1 MSRSRFEKLNPD
13 KQHRLIESAA
23 EEFAAKG
30 YEAASLNRIL
40 EQAGMSKSSLY
51 YYFDDKADLFTTL
64 VDRSLGLLF
73 REIGGFDASTLTED
87 NFWSEMEALAQRF
100 TALGNS
106 NAWYVKMGR
115 MFYRLRS
122 DPAHSAPTERSFVAA
137 RRWITDILRKGQVLG
152 AVRTDLPETLLVD
165 AVMGLG
171 EALDL
176 WVLNHW
182 DEIPDDARLRMAND
196 QVGLFRRLL
205 AP

>member
-1 MSRSRFEKLNPD
+1 MSRSRFENLDPE
-13 KQHRLIESAA
+13 KQQRLIDSAA

-30 YEAASLNRIL
+30 YEGASLNRIL
-40 EQAGMSKSSLY
+40 ELSGMSKSSLY

-64 VDRSLGLLF
+64 VDRSMNHIF
-73 REIGGFDASTLTED
+73 REVGGFDADKLTAE
-87 NFWSEMEALAQRF
+87 NFWDEMEALARRF
-100 TALGNS
+100 ISMANS

-122 DPAHSAPTERSFVAA
+122 EPAGNVPTERSFAAA
-137 RRWITDILRKGQVLG
+137 RRWLTGLLRKGQALG
-152 AVRTDLPETLLVD
+152 AVRDDLPETLLVD
-165 AVMGLG
+165 CAMGIG

-176 WVLNHW
+176 WVLKHW
-182 DEIPDDARLRMAND
+182 DELPDAARLRMAHD

>member
-1 MSRSRFEKLNPD
+1 MSRPRFDNLDPEK
-13 KQHRLIESAA
+13 QQRLIDSAA

-30 YEAASLNRIL
+30 YDGASLNRIL

-64 VDRSLGLLF
+64 VDRSLSFLF
-73 REIGGFDASTLTED
+73 REVGGFDDSKLTSED
-87 NFWSEMEALAQRF
+87 FWDEMEALAVRII
-100 TALGNS
+100 TLGNS

-122 DPAHSAPTERSFVAA
+122 DPAHCAQTENSFTAA
-137 RRWITDILRKGQVLG
+137 RRWLTDLIRKGQALG
-152 AVRTDLPETLLVD
+152 AVRTDLPETLMVD
-165 AVMGLG
+165 SAMGLG

-176 WVLNHW
+176 WVLKHW
-182 DEIPDDARLRMAND
+182 DELPEEGRLRMAHD